1 MSDARSPEGL
11 LWFDYETIEAP
22 SDLGAMEFT
31 PPPEMWKRYERLS
44 GNPESVFI
52 TLALRPMTLLHMK
65 YQFRPGESPINA
77 GHEAEYFN
85 RPLPGKKLII
95 TGRSKEKYM
104 RRDRPYVVLEFDV
117 KDEDGRPIERMRR
130 ITMNRASSLG
140 KKWWARS
147 PKDAEVGAEIEPV
160 VKAITRESMREAE
173 EIAAINPL
181 GNSTNIHN
189 DAETAAR
196 AGLREPLASA
206 NEMTSHF
213 HELLTKFAG
222 PDWVKGGTISLRY
235 TRPVLA
241 GDRVTYRGIVEKKLP
256 EGDRTRLVLKIWSEK
271 PAGQVGIGSATVLA

>member
-1 MSDARSPEGL
+1 MSDTRSPDGL
-11 LWFDYETIEAP
+11 LWFDYETIQAP
-22 SDLGAMEFT
+22 DDLGSMEFT
-31 PPPEMWKRYERLS
+31 PTPEMWKRYEKLS

-52 TLALRPMTLLHMK
+52 TLALRPMTLLHTK
-65 YQFRPGESPINA
+65 YAFRPGESPINA

-85 RPLPGKKLII
+85 RPLPGKKLIV
-95 TGRSKEKYM
+95 TGRIKEKYM

-140 KKWWARS
+140 RKWWARS
-147 PKDAEVGAEIEPV
+147 PKDAEVGAEIAPL
-160 VKAITRESMREAE
+160 VKAITLESMREAE
-173 EIAAINPL
+173 AIAAINPL
-181 GNSTNIHN
+181 ANNTNIHN

-206 NEMTSHF
+206 NEMTNHF
-213 HELLTKFAG
+213 HELLTNFAG

-241 GDRVTYRGIVEKKLP
+241 GDRITYRGVVEKKVP

-271 PAGQVGIGSATVLA
+271 PAGQVGIGSASLLA

>member
-1 MSDARSPEGL
+1 MSEELSPDGL

-22 SDLGAMEFT
+22 SELGTMEFT
-31 PPPEMWKRYERLS
+31 PPPEMWKRYEKLS
-44 GNPESVFI
+44 GIPESVFI
-52 TLALRPMTLLHMK
+52 TLALRPMTLLHTK

-95 TGRSKEKYM
+95 SGRIKEKYI

-130 ITMNRASSLG
+130 ITMNRAASLG
-140 KKWWARS
+140 RRWWARS
-147 PKDAEVGAEIEPV
+147 PKEAEVGAEIEPV
-160 VKAITRESMREAE
+160 AKTITLESMREAE
-173 EIAAINPL
+173 AIAAMNPL
-181 GNSTNIHN
+181 GNNVNIHN

-206 NEMTSHF
+206 NEMTNHF

-241 GDRVTYRGIVEKKLP
+241 GDRITYRGIVEKKVP
-256 EGDRTRLVLKIWSEK
+256 EGHRTRLVLKIWSEK
-271 PAGQVGIGSATVLA
+271 PAGQVGIGSASLLA

>member
-22 SDLGAMEFT
+22 SDIGAMEFT
-31 PPPEMWKRYERLS
+31 PPPEMWKRYEKLS

-52 TLALRPMTLLHMK
+52 TLALRPMTLLHKK

-95 TGRSKEKYM
+95 TGRIKEKYM

-140 KKWWARS
+140 KKWWASS

-160 VKAITRESMREAE
+160 VKSITLETMREAE
-173 EIAAINPL
+173 DIAAINPL
-181 GNSTNIHN
+181 GSNTNIHN

-196 AGLREPLASA
+196 AGLRAPLASA

-213 HELLTKFAG
+213 HELLTKFGG

-241 GDRVTYRGIVEKKLP
+241 GDRVTYRGIVEKKVR

-271 PAGQVGIGSATVLA
+271 AAGQVGIGSASVLV